1 MVSPEKTKAGALGGD
16 HPMQVSHVNVPNEN
30 AVTINMVQDW
40 HALTVEEVARFFHTD
55 IQKGLLDSEAANR
68 LKEHGPNELSGSSGP
83 SVLQVLMANL
93 FNAMNGVLAAAL
105 ILGVVVQDWPKTVIL
120 ALVIAT
126 NTLVGFYQ
134 EYRSEKTMD
143 ALRKMASPT
152 ARAIRNREIK
162 IVQSREVVPGDLIA
176 LEEGD
181 IVPADLR
188 LIEAVNLET
197 DEALL
202 TGESIPVAKVTGP
215 ILSNPESTPLPAS
228 DQSQPT
234 NSRTAASLIP
244 LGDRKNLVYSSTLVS
259 KGRGIGI
266 CVATGLK
273 TEVGKI
279 ASAVSDTTLGSK
291 TPAQRFRELARRQ
304 KQVGK
309 RFMARLLRRQKRH
322 AANNN
327 AGADDSVRKSSD
339 DGDRQLVDAT
349 TSSVDSG
356 SNSKT
361 PLQRTLSRVMFLCVA
376 VALVLAVIVFGANE
390 WSVSQEVLLYAI
402 SVAVAILPE
411 GMPAVITVTLAIAV
425 KRIAKQKA
433 IVRKLAALESLG
445 QVTNVCSDKTGTLT
459 EGKMVVK
466 NAWFGFKNLTV
477 TGKGIEPIGDVVH
490 EVSTNPNAALKVDP
504 LKVTEDPVLH
514 RAFLVCSLCLTS
526 TLFFDEE
533 EKRWK
538 ATGDPTEIALQV
550 LGAKMGMRKESLLE
564 SDHAFAHE
572 YPFDSFLKR
581 MSVVYKNRNLSNNNV
596 EVLEVFAKGAL
607 ERVLECCDSYYDEE
621 GQIVPLTK
629 DFEDQAQAK
638 MLELAGKGM
647 RVLALAYRRME
658 RDHPSRTTVASTD
671 AVNPSM
677 TRLEAEQSLIFLGL
691 VAMYDPPRVESA
703 PSVAMCRK
711 AGIVVHMAT
720 GDHPKTAEAIAQEC
734 GILSSTDANRQ
745 SGLIMTA
752 AEFDSMTD
760 AEIDR
765 LPELPRVLAR
775 CAPETKVRLVRALHR
790 RNKAVAMSGD
800 GVNDAPAIK
809 SADVGVSMG
818 LGGSDV
824 TKQASSITLT
834 DDNFHT
840 IVVAIREGRR
850 IFANSTLIISHLLS
864 CNVAEVVALIIGL
877 AVRDVNN
884 DAVFPMSAIQI
895 LWVNMLTSSP
905 VALALG
911 MEFASPD
918 IMDVPPR
925 AKGASVWTPEL
936 VLDIFVYGFV
946 MGLLS
951 LGSFLVTIAVE
962 PSVAGLKNIP
972 RSCNNRDLANNP
984 GCQPIFAGR
993 AVAFY
998 SLSLLLLVHG
1008 FNCRHL
1014 RFSAFLR
1021 QAQNKYLWLS
1031 AVLGVVLV
1039 IPTAYL
1045 GNVSAIVFSHTT
1057 FDWQWGIIAI
1067 DIVFFIIFSEAYK
1080 ATKRRWYRRKD
1091 QKRMGDDNGNEI
1103 QGNAPLSMVV
1113 TSSS

>member
-1 MVSPEKTKAGALGGD
+1 MVSPEKKKTGAVAGD
-16 HPMQVSHVNVPNEN
+16 HPKQVSDVNVPNEST
-30 AVTINMVQDW
+30 VTINMIQDW
-40 HALTVEEVARFFHTD
+40 HAMTVEEVARFFQTD

-68 LKEHGPNELSGSSGP
+68 LKEHGPNELTGSSGT
-83 SVLQVLMANL
+83 SAIQVLMENA
-93 FNAMNGVLAAAL
+93 FNAMNGVLLAAL
-105 ILGVVVQDWPKTVIL
+105 VLGIVIQDWPKTVIL
-120 ALVIAT
+120 ALVMAT

-134 EYRSEKTMD
+134 EYRSEKTME

-152 ARAIRNREIK
+152 ARAVRNREIK

-176 LEEGD
+176 FEEGD

-188 LIEAVNLET
+188 LVEAVNLET

-202 TGESIPVAKVTGP
+202 TGESIPVVKVTGP
-215 ILSNPESTPLPAS
+215 ILSNPESTLLSGANRS
-228 DQSQPT
+228 
-234 NSRTAASLIP
+234 AASLIP
-244 LGDRKNLVYSSTLVS
+244 LGDRKNLVYSSTLVA

-266 CVATGLK
+266 CVATGFK

-279 ASAVSDTTLGSK
+279 ASAVSDTKLSGTR
-291 TPAQRFRELARRQ
+291 TAAQRFRELARRQ
-304 KQVGK
+304 KQVRK
-309 RFMARLLRRQKRH
+309 RFMARLLRRQRRH
-322 AANNN
+322 AADNN
-327 AGADDSVRKSSD
+327 AGADDSIRKSSE
-339 DGDRQLVDAT
+339 DGDRQLVDAS
-349 TSSVDSG
+349 TSSADSG

-361 PLQRTLSRVMFLCVA
+361 PLQRTLSRVMFLCVGM
-376 VALVLAVIVFGANE
+376 ALVLAVIVFGANG
-390 WSVSQEVLLYAI
+390 WSGSQEVLLYAI
-402 SVAVAILPE
+402 SVAVAMLPE
-411 GMPAVITVTLAIAV
+411 GMPAVITVALAIAV
-425 KRIAKQKA
+425 KKIAKQKA
-433 IVRKLAALESLG
+433 IVRRLGAMESLG

-490 EVSTNPNAALKVDP
+490 EVSTDPNAALKVDP

-514 RAFLVCSLCLTS
+514 RALLVSSLCLTS

-533 EKRWK
+533 DKRWK

-550 LGAKMGMRKESLLE
+550 LSAKMGMRKESLLD
-564 SDHAFAHE
+564 SDYSFAHE

-581 MSVVYKNRNLSNNNV
+581 MSVVYKNRNLSANDT
-596 EVLEVFAKGAL
+596 EVLEVFSKGAL
-607 ERVLECCDSYYDEE
+607 ERVLECCKSYYDEE

-629 DFEDQAQAK
+629 DFEEQAQAK

-647 RVLALAYRRME
+647 RVLALAYRRMD
-658 RDHPSRTTVASTD
+658 RDEPSNTAVSSTD
-671 AVNPSM
+671 TINPSIS
-677 TRLEAEQSLIFLGL
+677 RHEVEQHLIFLGL

-734 GILSSTDANRQ
+734 GILSPGDANRQ
-745 SGLIMTA
+745 NRLIMTA

-760 AEIDR
+760 AEIDQ

-775 CAPETKVRLVRALHR
+775 CAPETKVRLVHALHR
-790 RNKAVAMSGD
+790 RNKVVAMSGD
-800 GVNDAPAIK
+800 GVNDAPAVK
-809 SADVGVSMG
+809 SADVGISMG

-834 DDNFHT
+834 DDNFQT

-850 IFANSTLIISHLLS
+850 IFANSALIISHLLS
-864 CNVAEVVALIIGL
+864 SNVAEVVALIIGL
-877 AVRDVNN
+877 AVRDRNG

-925 AKGASVWTPEL
+925 AKGASVWTAEL
-936 VLDIFVYGFV
+936 ILDIFVYGFV
-946 MGLLS
+946 MGILS
-951 LGSFLVTIAVE
+951 LASFLVTVAVD
-962 PSVAGLKNIP
+962 PTFVGLTNIP
-972 RSCNNRDLANNP
+972 RNCNSKDLLNNP
-984 GCQPIFAGR
+984 GCEPIFAGR

-998 SLSLLLLVHG
+998 ALCLLLLVHG

-1014 RFSAFLR
+1014 RFSAFHR
-1021 QAQNKYLWLS
+1021 QAQNKFLWLS
-1031 AVLGVVLV
+1031 AFAGAALV
-1039 IPTAYL
+1039 TPTAYL
-1045 GNVSAIVFSHTT
+1045 GNASAVVFSHTA
-1057 FDWQWGIIAI
+1057 FDWQWGIIAV
-1067 DIVFFIIFSEAYK
+1067 DLVFFIIFSEAYK
-1080 ATKRRWYRRKD
+1080 ATKRWWYRRKD
-1091 QKRMGDDNGNEI
+1091 QKRMGDGIDAANDNQNE
-1103 QGNAPLSMVV
+1103 APLSMV
-1113 TSSS
+1113 